1 MIRCCFSPNNATE
14 YLKACNFLISR
25 RTVEH
30 WAVPIMTTEN
40 FLLPDKNTSKSDM
53 RSIPSIDHGP
63 DLYLEFQGQR
73 LLNLASNNYLGLAGS
88 EKMKEASVRAVEE
101 FGTSS
106 GASRLISGNYSL
118 YTALEEALCRFKNT
132 SAALVFGSGYA
143 ANLGILSTLA
153 HRKCLVF
160 SDRLNHASIIDG
172 ITLSRAAHV
181 RYRHANPEHLEYLL
195 AKKPVQAPKILITD
209 TVFSMDG
216 DKAPLP
222 EILNLCKKYRVLTIV
237 DEAHATG
244 ILGRG
249 RGLVHEM
256 GLQQEIDLHMGTFSK
271 ALGSYGG
278 YAAGSRELVDLLVNR
293 ARSFIYSTSLPPA
306 VVGASLEALQH
317 VQAHP
322 DQGQK
327 LLEISCELRSHLQE
341 LGFDTGT
348 STTQI
353 IPVIMKSSRAVL
365 QAQAGLVQAGIYTGA
380 IRPPTVPADSARLRL
395 CLRADMTSKE
405 MELVKK
411 AFCKISTRQPLDE

>member
-1 MIRCCFSPNNATE
+1 
-14 YLKACNFLISR
+14 
-25 RTVEH
+25 
-30 WAVPIMTTEN
+30 
-40 FLLPDKNTSKSDM
+40 
-53 RSIPSIDHGP
+53 
-63 DLYLEFQGQR
+63 
-73 LLNLASNNYLGLAGS
+73 LNLASNNYLGLAGS
-88 EKMKEASVRAVEE
+88 EKMKEASMRAVAQ

-118 YTALEEALCRFKNT
+118 YSALEDALCSFKET

-143 ANLGILSTLA
+143 ANLGILNALA

-172 ITLSRAAHV
+172 ITLSRAVHV
-181 RYRHANPEHLEYLL
+181 RYRHADPEHLEYLL
-195 AKKPVQAPKILITD
+195 AQKPVQAPKILITD

-222 EILNLCKKYRVLTIV
+222 QILNLCRKYRVLTIV

-249 RGLVHEM
+249 RGLVHEL

-278 YAAGSRELVDLLVNR
+278 YVAGSKELVDFLINR
-293 ARSFIYSTSLPPA
+293 SRSFIYSTSLPPA
-306 VVGASLEALQH
+306 VVGASLEALQQ
-317 VQAHP
+317 VQDHP
-322 DQGQK
+322 GQGQR
-327 LLEISCELRSHLQE
+327 LLELSSELRSFLQE
-341 LGFDTGT
+341 LGLDTGT

-353 IPVIMKSSRAVL
+353 IPVIMKNSQAVL
-365 QAQAGLVQAGIYTGA
+365 QAQAELIQAGIFAGA

-395 CLRADMTSKE
+395 SVRGDMARKE
-405 MELVKK
+405 MELVKN
-411 AFCKISTRQPLDE
+411 AFRKIFTRQSRNEQA

>member
-1 MIRCCFSPNNATE
+1 
-14 YLKACNFLISR
+14 
-25 RTVEH
+25 
-30 WAVPIMTTEN
+30 MTTAN
-40 FLLPDKNTSKSDM
+40 FPLPGKNTSEDDT

-63 DLYLEFQGQR
+63 DLYLELQGRR

-88 EKMKEASVRAVEE
+88 ENMKQASIRAVEE

-118 YTALEEALCRFKNT
+118 YTVLEEALCRFKNM

-143 ANLGILSTLA
+143 ANLGILSALA
-153 HRKCLVF
+153 HRKCLVL

-181 RYRHANPEHLEYLL
+181 RYRHADPEHLEYLL
-195 AKKPVQAPKILITD
+195 GKKPVQTPKILITD

-244 ILGRG
+244 VMGRG
-249 RGLVHEM
+249 RGLVHEL

-278 YAAGSRELVDLLVNR
+278 YVAGSKELVDLLVNR

-306 VVGASLEALQH
+306 VVGACLEALQH
-317 VQAHP
+317 VQANP
-322 DQGQK
+322 EQGHE
-327 LLEISCELRSHLQE
+327 LLGLSDKLRSFLQE

-353 IPVIMKSSRAVL
+353 IPVIFKSSRAVL
-365 QAQAGLVQAGIYTGA
+365 QAQAELVQAGIFAGA

-395 CLRADMTSKE
+395 SLRADMTRKE
-405 MELVKK
+405 VELIKN
-411 AFCKISTRQPLDE
+411 AFHKISTKQSFYE